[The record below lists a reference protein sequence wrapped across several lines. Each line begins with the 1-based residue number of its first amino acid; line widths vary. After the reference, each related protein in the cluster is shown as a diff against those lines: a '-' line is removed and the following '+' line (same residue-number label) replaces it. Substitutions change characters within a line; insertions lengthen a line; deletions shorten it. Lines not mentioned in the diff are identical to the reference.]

1 MGTEGKNQQK
11 KETKLKKARVRPP
24 CKTKSRG
31 NTATRNMLQCTTT
44 REKTAAGTDG
54 GRK

>member
-24 CKTKSRG
+24 CKTRG